1 MRDMATYSVM
11 LLLTTTIL
19 AAHVDAQLCSLRDM
33 KEHAMN
39 ACDNLARKIRSP
51 DSHEWNPAVYTYR
64 VFNGTE
70 NARHRRG
77 IVYGWKEAFP
87 ENNGFLRIN
96 LSHKLYHFLSRR
108 HSHGDH
114 NEVGDSFD
122 VALLGKFSREH
133 RRHRHSH
140 SSHEI
145 RNKRS
150 DFNAL
155 VTYCCISPE
164 DDDCN
169 DHLCFV

>member
-1 MRDMATYSVM
+1 MAIYSVM
-11 LLLTTTIL
+11 LLLISTLLVT
-19 AAHVDAQLCSLRDM
+19 HVSSQLCSLRDM

-51 DSHEWNPAVYTYR
+51 DNHEWNPAVYSYK
-64 VFNGTE
+64 VLNETE
-70 NARHRRG
+70 SGRRRRG
-77 IVYGWKEAFP
+77 IVYGWKESYP
-87 ENNGFLRIN
+87 ENNGFIRMN
-96 LSHKLYHFLSRR
+96 LSHRLYHFLSRQ
-108 HSHGDH
+108 HSHLH
-114 NEVGDSFD
+114 NNDVEDSFD

-133 RRHRHSH
+133 RRHRHGH
-140 SSHEI
+140 STHEV
-145 RNKRS
+145 RSKRS

>member
-1 MRDMATYSVM
+1 MATYSVI

-19 AAHVDAQLCSLRDM
+19 AVHVNSQLCSLRDM

-51 DSHEWNPAVYTYR
+51 DSHELDPAVYSYK
-64 VFNGTE
+64 VFNETE
-70 NARHRRG
+70 NGRHRRALNH
-77 IVYGWKEAFP
+77 GWQDSYP
-87 ENNGFLRIN
+87 ENNGFIRIS
-96 LSHKLYHFLSRR
+96 LSHKLQQFLNRRKHFHIESN
-108 HSHGDH
+108 DI
-114 NEVGDSFD
+114 GDSFD

-133 RRHRHSH
+133 RRHRHGH
-140 SSHEI
+140 SHEI
-145 RNKRS
+145 RTKRS